1 MTLSQPE
8 SLFFLFWFFSSSSFH
23 VFFPFFFRVS
33 VLYISLSPG
42 SVSSVT
48 SSLSISFMKSP
59 SEEEAVETAS
69 GDRWPLRAKSGE
81 AVGVE
86 KSASEVV
93 DSGLAR
99 LMDVGLE
106 LDESKAC

>member
-1 MTLSQPE
+1 
-8 SLFFLFWFFSSSSFH
+8 
-23 VFFPFFFRVS
+23 
-33 VLYISLSPG
+33 
-42 SVSSVT
+42 
-48 SSLSISFMKSP
+48 MKSP

-69 GDRWPLRAKSGE
+69 GERWPLRAKSGE

-99 LMDVGLE
+99 LMEVGLMG
-106 LDESKAC
+106 LDKSEDDKTLENG